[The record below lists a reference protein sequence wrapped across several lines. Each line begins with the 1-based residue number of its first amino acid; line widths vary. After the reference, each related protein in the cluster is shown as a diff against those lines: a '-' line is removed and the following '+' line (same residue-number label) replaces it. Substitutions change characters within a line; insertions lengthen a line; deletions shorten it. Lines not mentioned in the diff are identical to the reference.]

1 MKKSLSI
8 FLSALLLYVMSFQTG
23 CFGSFGLTVGLWN
36 WNSSLGKWP
45 GELVFLIIGVIL
57 PIYGIAAFIDVII
70 LNTIEFWTGSNP
82 MAMGPNDMEKQ
93 VVVGKDGNTYEIV
106 ATQNR
111 FDIRQLD
118 GSNAGN
124 VQSLVYNAETSTWS
138 YQDATQSIKLASL
151 SNNGAT
157 VQVYAPNGQV
167 AIVPSNMTD
176 KAQIQAVVED
186 QLETNLA
193 IMQ

>member
-1 MKKSLSI
+1 
-8 FLSALLLYVMSFQTG
+8 MSFQTG